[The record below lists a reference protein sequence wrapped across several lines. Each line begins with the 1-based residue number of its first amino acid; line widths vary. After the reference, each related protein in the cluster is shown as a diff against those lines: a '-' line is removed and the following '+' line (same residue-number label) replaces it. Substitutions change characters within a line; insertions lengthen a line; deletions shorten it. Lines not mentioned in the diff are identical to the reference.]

1 MQAYALGLSGG
12 VSIGFLGF
20 ASYANRAPVCDAL
33 SPIWLSILSLSAA
46 GMVLLSLL
54 PLRSWRG
61 RLIAGGGVAAVLG
74 VACWLNWPQCLAGA
88 YQISPE
94 LQRLWLDNIR
104 EAKPIYRPTSNVVR
118 SEEHTSEL
126 QSL

>member
-1 MQAYALGLSGG
+1 MFVMLGATGGFRARRWVAYDGVAWRMQAYVLRLSCG

-20 ASYANRAPVCDAL
+20 ASYANRAPVCEAL

-61 RLIAGGGVAAVLG
+61 RLIAGGGVAAG
-74 VACWLNWPQCLAGA
+74 RGGACWLDWPPCLADRKSGG
-88 YQISPE
+88 
-94 LQRLWLDNIR
+94 
-104 EAKPIYRPTSNVVR
+104 
-118 SEEHTSEL
+118 
-126 QSL
+126 